1 MYSLDILAVS
11 LWACLLPQWDD
22 CWHPVPPGVAVAWGQ
37 PLAIFE
43 EFESPTEATDW
54 FTSF

>member
-22 CWHPVPPGVAVAWGQ
+22 CWHPVAPGVAVAWGQ

-43 EFESPTEATDW
+43 EFEPPTEATDW